1 MTCFSSLPSRLV
13 WTLHKKRAN
22 ERRRQSNRRVC
33 YFCLTFSVSV
43 DVFYLC
49 AYWPGELFT
58 RRNGGVVVVLSSV
71 VRILRECS
79 TIYFLPACFCCCCCC
94 LSGDRLAHTNSTPYA
109 RISSQWFSNL
119 RRLWPNVMYIYKISC
134 VCFHE
139 KTRWLNSLQKCM
151 CNQIV
156 RHFFFFSVCVW
167 KPYFCTICHD
177 RRC

>member
-1 MTCFSSLPSRLV
+1 MQLSDIQFFRLKGILPKSA
-13 WTLHKKRAN
+13 KIG
-22 ERRRQSNRRVC
+22 S
-33 YFCLTFSVSV
+33 FV
-43 DVFYLC
+43 DFLC
-49 AYWPGELFT
+49 TPK
-58 RRNGGVVVVLSSV
+58 VVVVLSSV
-71 VRILRECS
+71 VRILGECS